1 MGVRDGGCMSRGD
14 TAAETYPLHA
24 CNITPHGRNQPGDNP
39 EMDSGNTAFVL
50 VCAASAAI
58 SGLVGITPAC
68 GYVDTF
74 GAIVIG
80 LACGVVC
87 QLAIRL
93 KYRLGYDDSLDV
105 VAIHGVG
112 GAVGLL
118 LTGLFATTAV
128 NSAGANG
135 LFYGGGGGQLG
146 RQAIG
151 VLVAAG
157 YAFVVTFGLA
167 WLVRATMGF
176 RVAPEVE
183 AEGID
188 EAEHAESAYEFS
200 PLTTT
205 GRDTVLP
212 SRPVTHEGSAT

>member
-1 MGVRDGGCMSRGD
+1 
-14 TAAETYPLHA
+14 
-24 CNITPHGRNQPGDNP
+24 
-39 EMDSGNTAFVL
+39 
-50 VCAASAAI
+50 
-58 SGLVGITPAC
+58 
-68 GYVDTF
+68 
-74 GAIVIG
+74 VI
-80 LACGVVC
+80 C
-87 QLAIRL
+87 QLAIGL

-135 LFYGGGGGQLG
+135 LFYGGGGGQIG

-167 WLVRATMGF
+167 WLVRVTMGF

-183 AEGID
+183 TEGID

-205 GRDTVLP
+205 GRGTVLP
-212 SRPVTHEGSAT
+212 SAR

>member
-1 MGVRDGGCMSRGD
+1 
-14 TAAETYPLHA
+14 
-24 CNITPHGRNQPGDNP
+24 
-39 EMDSGNTAFVL
+39 
-50 VCAASAAI
+50 
-58 SGLVGITPAC
+58 
-68 GYVDTF
+68 
-74 GAIVIG
+74 
-80 LACGVVC
+80 VVC

-93 KYRLGYDDSLDV
+93 KYRMGYDDSLDV
-105 VAIHGVG
+105 VALHGVG

-135 LFYGGGGGQLG
+135 LFYGGGGGQIG
-146 RQAIG
+146 RQAVG

-157 YAFVVTFGLA
+157 YAFAVTFGLA
-167 WLVRATMGF
+167 WLVRATIGF

-205 GRDTVLP
+205 GRGTVLP
-212 SRPVTHEGSAT
+212 SHPVTHEESAT